1 ELHYGQEK
9 AAANGP
15 DPAGSDGAAPGDHGE
30 RRRRAESD
38 IVAPDL
44 LPARPR
50 ECEDDEVVGPD
61 RDELVVTQHRHV
73 EAFAGI
79 QPPNT
84 ADLPERSL
92 PGPRAGRQEREAAVR
107 DQQEEDQS
115 AWERH

>member
-1 ELHYGQEK
+1 M
-9 AAANGP
+9 
-15 DPAGSDGAAPGDHGE
+15 
-30 RRRRAESD
+30 
-38 IVAPDL
+38 
-44 LPARPR
+44 
-50 ECEDDEVVGPD
+50 GPD

-107 DQQEEDQS
+107 DQQEEDQR
-115 AWERH
+115 AWEPHLSHQPTDVPYRLIFAPSISRRTAGGLPAVQVSPITVDTASL